1 MTRTSILVPALLL
14 TLGAHT
20 AFAQSTPSQAPP
32 KLEKIEEVADDA
44 ITVTAKPTPE
54 HKITEKRDN
63 SGQVVEATVKSG
75 PSTYTLKPNRP
86 AGTALPGDA
95 MGSANRG
102 PQWTVMEFDI
112 GKKKKKTTEED
123 GSTDTTAPPAVK

>member
-1 MTRTSILVPALLL
+1 MMRTTTLLPALLL
-14 TLGAHT
+14 TLAAHT
-20 AFAQSTPSQAPP
+20 ALAQSTPSQAPP
-32 KLEKIEEVADDA
+32 KLEKIEEMADDP
-44 ITVTAKPTPE
+44 ITVTAKPAQE
-54 HKITEKRDN
+54 RQITEKRDN

-75 PSTYTLKPNRP
+75 PSTYKVKPNHP

-123 GSTDTTAPPAVK
+123 GSTDTAAPPAVK